1 MSSRSRAIR
10 RPEQA
15 IQKAV
20 VQHLRIRGVP
30 GLVFFHVP
38 NGGHRKPIEGAIFKS
53 LGVRAGVSD
62 LILIHA
68 GKFFALELKAEGGRA
83 TEAQMAFLSEIDA
96 AGAFTAMPTGLDAAL
111 ATLEAWGLLKPN
123 LTVNSVLRASLS
135 RMGVSET

>member
-1 MSSRSRAIR
+1 MSRSRVVR

-15 IQKAV
+15 IQRAV

-30 GLVFFHVP
+30 GLVWFHVP
-38 NGGHRKPIEGAIFKS
+38 NGGARKPIEASILKS
-53 LGVRAGVSD
+53 MGVRPGVSD
-62 LILIHA
+62 FILIHA

-111 ATLEAWGLLKPN
+111 ATLESWGLLKPN
-123 LTVNSVLRASLS
+123 LTMRDIVRNVEAAQ
-135 RMGVSET
+135 